1 MSEMLRAPAEV
12 KYADE
17 LDYLESVD
25 TGPKPYSWRLSP
37 RMVRLFVLGSERADG
52 LDRDIPQKWFGDR
65 SLVERSIVTLASDR
79 GLLLIGDPGTGKS
92 WLAELLAAA
101 ICRNSTLVVQGTAG
115 TTEDH
120 IKYSW
125 NVSMV
130 IAKGQSRESMI
141 PSPIMTAME
150 QGLLGRFEELTRST
164 SDVQD
169 ALISILSEKYV
180 SIPEL
185 NDDNIVFAKPGFSI
199 IATANSRD
207 RGVNDLSSAL
217 KRRFNFVR
225 IPVVTN
231 KRSEAEIVR
240 FRTEELLRRHHVE
253 LDVSP
258 TLLDIL
264 LQSFADLRA
273 AAASATSDDDKLESA
288 LSTAE
293 QIGVLEDAILHSQF
307 FGDRTLR
314 AADAGRFAGGLAGPA
329 QPGGP
334 GDPQQVPA
342 RGGGATSQAGRRRVE
357 RLPRRW
363 PPGDRRPGMTAPVGV
378 GGFGALREQLTD
390 AAAAFA
396 DGPDALA
403 DILTGLVD
411 DVDRA
416 LGERLEIF
424 PVCHHS
430 PASALAMVRRLRQK
444 PPRVIYLELCE
455 DFQPVLA
462 ELRNCRLPVAVQAF
476 ASELDGFPAAW
487 APLSVI
493 APVTEASAEYQAIA
507 YALETPGVELVLVD
521 RSTDHVFQ
529 WSPRDETPPPDGS
542 APEQTGDDAG
552 EQAALHGDAVGVEI
566 GDLRPRFAE
575 LEAHLLHHGKVRH
588 WSEWWDSY
596 VERPLVSAD
605 YDTYRQVM
613 VLIGSLFRRLRQP
626 GSERTDT
633 DEDRERY
640 MWTRIRATSRGYR
653 RGPGRL
659 SLRLRGLPR
668 RQQGRTVRPRLPRP
682 RLRHH
687 PAYRDQLAV
696 RADPVQPLRDRGPV
710 RPRGRV
716 GVDRRRQLEQ
726 GGECLRRD
734 AVPAGRSAWRDE
746 PQPTRARHAGCR
758 PG

>member
-25 TGPKPYSWRLSP
+25 TGAKPYSWRLSP

-65 SLVERSIVTLASDR
+65 SFVERSIVTLASDR

-150 QGLLGRFEELTRST
+150 QGVLGRFEELTRST

-253 LDVSP
+253 LDVPP

-273 AAASATSDDDKLESA
+273 AATSATSDDDKLESA

-314 AADAGRFAGGLAGPA
+314 AATLAASLVGSLARRSPEDLAILNKYLHAVVEPRAKQDGG
-329 QPGGP
+329 
-334 GDPQQVPA
+334 
-342 RGGGATSQAGRRRVE
+342 E
-357 RLPRRW
+357 W
-363 PPGDRRPGMTAPVGV
+363 N
-378 GGFGALREQLTD
+378 
-390 AAAAFA
+390 
-396 DGPDALA
+396 
-403 DILTGLVD
+403 
-411 DVDRA
+411 
-416 LGERLEIF
+416 
-424 PVCHHS
+424 
-430 PASALAMVRRLRQK
+430 
-444 PPRVIYLELCE
+444 
-455 DFQPVLA
+455 DF
-462 ELRNCRLPVAVQAF
+462 
-476 ASELDGFPAAW
+476 LDG
-487 APLSVI
+487 
-493 APVTEASAEYQAIA
+493 
-507 YALETPGVELVLVD
+507 G
-521 RSTDHVFQ
+521 R
-529 WSPRDETPPPDGS
+529 
-542 APEQTGDDAG
+542 QTI
-552 EQAALHGDAVGVEI
+552 AAL
-566 GDLRPRFAE
+566 
-575 LEAHLLHHGKVRH
+575 
-588 WSEWWDSY
+588 S
-596 VERPLVSAD
+596 
-605 YDTYRQVM
+605 
-613 VLIGSLFRRLRQP
+613 
-626 GSERTDT
+626 
-633 DEDRERY
+633 
-640 MWTRIRATSRGYR
+640 
-653 RGPGRL
+653 
-659 SLRLRGLPR
+659 
-668 RQQGRTVRPRLPRP
+668 
-682 RLRHH
+682 
-687 PAYRDQLAV
+687 
-696 RADPVQPLRDRGPV
+696 
-710 RPRGRV
+710 
-716 GVDRRRQLEQ
+716 
-726 GGECLRRD
+726 
-734 AVPAGRSAWRDE
+734 
-746 PQPTRARHAGCR
+746 
-758 PG
+758 